1 MGHLD
6 VPEVLI
12 ALGIAGFFGLW
23 LHNIM
28 LNHSGRDHHPRQL
41 HHHRR

>member
-12 ALGIAGFFGLW
+12 ILGVAAWLGLAMY
-23 LHNIM
+23 NFV
-28 LNHSGRDHHPRQL
+28 
-41 HHHRR
+41 HHHHHSSRLPHR

>member
-12 ALGIAGFFGLW
+12 IFGVAAWLGLAMYNFV
-23 LHNIM
+23 
-28 LNHSGRDHHPRQL
+28 
-41 HHHRR
+41 HHHHSPRLPHR

>member
-12 ALGIAGFFGLW
+12 AMGVIAWLGLAMYNW
-23 LHNIM
+23 K
-28 LNHSGRDHHPRQL
+28 HHEHRPPRL
-41 HHHRR
+41 RHR

>member
-12 ALGIAGFFGLW
+12 ILGVAAWLGLAMYNL
-23 LHNIM
+23 LHHN
-28 LNHSGRDHHPRQL
+28 NHHPSRL
-41 HHHRR
+41 RLR

>member
-12 ALGIAGFFGLW
+12 MLGVAAWLGLAMYNW
-23 LHNIM
+23 T
-28 LNHSGRDHHPRQL
+28 L
-41 HHHRR
+41 HHHHHHNHHSDHLPHR

>member
-12 ALGIAGFFGLW
+12 IFGIAAWLGLAMY
-23 LHNIM
+23 NFV
-28 LNHSGRDHHPRQL
+28 
-41 HHHRR
+41 HHHHHHSPRLPHR

>member
-12 ALGIAGFFGLW
+12 ALGVAAWLGLAMYNW
-23 LHNIM
+23 M
-28 LNHSGRDHHPRQL
+28 
-41 HHHRR
+41 HHHDHRSTRLRHR

>member
-12 ALGIAGFFGLW
+12 VIGVAAWLGLAMYNW
-23 LHNIM
+23 VH
-28 LNHSGRDHHPRQL
+28 HHHPHDL
-41 HHHRR
+41 HRLPHR

>member
-12 ALGIAGFFGLW
+12 ALGVAAW
-23 LHNIM
+23 LALAVHNWM
-28 LNHSGRDHHPRQL
+28 
-41 HHHRR
+41 HHHHHHGPSRLRHR